1 MNKVVLTDVIESLSQ
16 AANTS
21 EALCA
26 SFLRDFFALISE
38 GLMTEESVD
47 IANIGT
53 FRVENGNVSYV
64 PDQGIA
70 LALNS
75 AFDCFE
81 PVALDDD
88 VTDEILLSDSS
99 VLATCAEEKAIL
111 ENASESIDE
120 QDGGQ
125 QSVKEEPLPI
135 PVIDEEEGNVSQQMD
150 ADQAMEEL
158 SNDSA
163 GDIDGNDSDVSNDID
178 DNMVCSQQVAIY
190 PFWRKAVIFLS
201 GIIIGSVGCVLSF
214 LLFFGKMESEPV
226 AIGELAADTAKVIEQ
241 KHKVSKNVV
250 AVKDVESDTIIKKK
264 SDVETVSPIY
274 YKVEKTSYLSNIS
287 RKYYGHYAFWV
298 YIYMENKAKIKNPDN
313 LPIGLVLVIPS
324 AEKYGIDKN
333 NPESIYKAEKLAV
346 ELFGKGS

>member
-1 MNKVVLTDVIESLSQ
+1 MNKVVLTDVIESISQ

-150 ADQAMEEL
+150 ADKAMEEL

-226 AIGELAADTAKVIEQ
+226 A
-241 KHKVSKNVV
+241 
-250 AVKDVESDTIIKKK
+250 
-264 SDVETVSPIY
+264 IY

>member
-120 QDGGQ
+120 QVGEH

-135 PVIDEEEGNVSQQMD
+135 LVIDEEGSVSQQMD
-150 ADQAMEEL
+150 TDKAMEDL
-158 SNDSA
+158 SNDSVE
-163 GDIDGNDSDVSNDID
+163 DIDDNVSDVPNDID

-313 LPIGLVLVIPS
+313 LPIGLVLVIPP

>member
-150 ADQAMEEL
+150 ADKAMEEL

-214 LLFFGKMESEPV
+214 LLFFGK
-226 AIGELAADTAKVIEQ
+226 
-241 KHKVSKNVV
+241 
-250 AVKDVESDTIIKKK
+250 
-264 SDVETVSPIY
+264 
-274 YKVEKTSYLSNIS
+274 
-287 RKYYGHYAFWV
+287 
-298 YIYMENKAKIKNPDN
+298 KAKCIC
-313 LPIGLVLVIPS
+313 
-324 AEKYGIDKN
+324 
-333 NPESIYKAEKLAV
+333 
-346 ELFGKGS
+346 

>member
-1 MNKVVLTDVIESLSQ
+1 M
-16 AANTS
+16 
-21 EALCA
+21 
-26 SFLRDFFALISE
+26 
-38 GLMTEESVD
+38 
-47 IANIGT
+47 
-53 FRVENGNVSYV
+53 
-64 PDQGIA
+64 
-70 LALNS
+70 
-75 AFDCFE
+75 
-81 PVALDDD
+81 
-88 VTDEILLSDSS
+88 TDEILLSDSS

-120 QDGGQ
+120 QDGEHR
-125 QSVKEEPLPI
+125 SVKEEPLPI
-135 PVIDEEEGNVSQQMD
+135 LVIDEEGSVSQQMD
-150 ADQAMEEL
+150 TDKAMEDL
-158 SNDSA
+158 SNDSVE
-163 GDIDGNDSDVSNDID
+163 DIDDNVSDVPNDID

-313 LPIGLVLVIPS
+313 LPIGLVLAIPP